1 MHPPEN
7 PPENPPQEPGQEPE
21 TTAAQG
27 SEAAPEAAS
36 VPAPASAPVPAPV
49 PAAGEIGGP
58 SAPADM
64 LAPTKTTEMDAPSA
78 DMLAPAT
85 TAEMDVPSAPADETA
100 PAQTDPGLTGA
111 PSTPADLAAPSAPAD
126 VPPPDAPPA
135 DAGPNEKPEPWWPR
149 LALPVGT
156 LMTAGYSIVLGVQMV
171 ALKSASR
178 QELLLN
184 NVFGSSGARGRRVVL
199 LTLAVGAL
207 IPLLA
212 AAAVAIWKR
221 ARSVELMD
229 RVGRLLGPL
238 IFAAALPAL
247 FTAPFTAKNALPYL
261 AVLSLVALGLPPLL
275 ERSFEA
281 AGEIRRGAR
290 RELPFRSLKIPN
302 WVYFAIVFA
311 AASGYAAYF
320 GYYTLLMHKKLLT
333 SGFDLGIYD
342 NLMYNA
348 LRGHP
353 FESPVLFGPRGGS
366 YIAGHAEFAMLLF
379 VPIYAIAPGPENL
392 LIVQAVLL
400 GFAAVPL
407 YLFAATQISRP
418 ASVIVALA
426 YLFFAP
432 LHGPNFYD
440 FHWLPI
446 AIFFHFWLYY
456 GIATKRSW
464 LIALMVVILF
474 AIREDVAVGTA
485 VLGLFLLLTRL
496 RPRLGVALMV
506 LSTAWFALVRFY
518 IMPKAG
524 EWFFHQ
530 LYKQLFADGDP
541 SFTSVIRT
549 ILTNPVYFVSTLLKE
564 TKLVFALHMLAPLAF
579 IPCRRVPLLLLLL
592 PGFFF
597 TLMTTEYAPTVSI
610 AFQYTTHWIPYLF
623 LGIVLAL
630 VLMDREPKGALAK
643 RAALAT
649 MALCVFSHSYNFGAV
664 LERSNFIGGFSRIPF
679 TVTPEELARYKD
691 LKELTA
697 MIPQSAQ
704 VAATD
709 PEVPHVSTRRVTY
722 HIHGSIGAAE
732 YMLIFKSHINGKSRG
747 PISKLLAEK
756 QWGLVA
762 RRGDE
767 LFLFKKGHVSPET
780 REAKRA
786 LGFPEK

>member
-1 MHPPEN
+1 
-7 PPENPPQEPGQEPE
+7 
-21 TTAAQG
+21 
-27 SEAAPEAAS
+27 
-36 VPAPASAPVPAPV
+36 
-49 PAAGEIGGP
+49 
-58 SAPADM
+58 
-64 LAPTKTTEMDAPSA
+64 
-78 DMLAPAT
+78 
-85 TAEMDVPSAPADETA
+85 
-100 PAQTDPGLTGA
+100 
-111 PSTPADLAAPSAPAD
+111 
-126 VPPPDAPPA
+126 
-135 DAGPNEKPEPWWPR
+135 
-149 LALPVGT
+149 
-156 LMTAGYSIVLGVQMV
+156 
-171 ALKSASR
+171 
-178 QELLLN
+178 
-184 NVFGSSGARGRRVVL
+184 
-199 LTLAVGAL
+199 
-207 IPLLA
+207 
-212 AAAVAIWKR
+212 AIWKR
-221 ARSVELMD
+221 ARAVEPMD
-229 RVGRLLGPL
+229 RIARLLGPL
-238 IFAAALPAL
+238 VLSAALPAL
-247 FTAPFTAKNALPYL
+247 FSAPFSAKNALSYL
-261 AVLSLVALGLPPLL
+261 SILAIVGLALPPLL

-281 AGEIRRGAR
+281 AREIRQSSTR
-290 RELPFRSLKIPN
+290 RLPFRAPKIPS
-302 WVYFAIVFA
+302 WGYFVVVLV
-311 AASGYAAYF
+311 AASAYAAYF
-320 GYYTLLMHKKLLT
+320 GYYTLLMHKRLLT

-348 LRGHP
+348 LKGHP
-353 FESPVLFGPRGGS
+353 FESPVLFGPRGGN

-407 YLFAATQISRP
+407 YMFAATQISRP

-440 FHWLPI
+440 FHWLPL

-464 LIALMVVILF
+464 LIGLMIVILF

-485 VLGLFLLLTRL
+485 VLGLFLLLTGL
-496 RPRLGVALMV
+496 RPRLGVLLMG
-506 LSTAWFALVRFY
+506 LSVAWFALVRFY

-549 ILTNPVYFVSTLLKE
+549 ILSNPVYFVSTLFKE
-564 TKLVFALHMLAPLAF
+564 TKLVFALHMLAPIAF
-579 IPCRRVPLLLLLL
+579 IPCRRLPLVLLLL

-630 VLMDREPKGALAK
+630 VLMEREPKGALAK

-649 MALCVFSHSYNFGAV
+649 MALCVISHSYNFGAV
-664 LERSNFIGGFSRIPF
+664 LERTNFIGGFSRIQF
-679 TVTPEELARYKD
+679 KATPEELDRYKN
-691 LKELTA
+691 LKELAA

-709 PEVPHVSTRRVTY
+709 QELPHVSTRRVTY

-732 YMLIFKSHINGKSRG
+732 YILVGKSHINGKSKG
-747 PISKLLAEK
+747 PLTKLLAE
-756 QWGLVA
+756 
-762 RRGDE
+762 
-767 LFLFKKGHVSPET
+767 
-780 REAKRA
+780 RE
-786 LGFPEK
+786 